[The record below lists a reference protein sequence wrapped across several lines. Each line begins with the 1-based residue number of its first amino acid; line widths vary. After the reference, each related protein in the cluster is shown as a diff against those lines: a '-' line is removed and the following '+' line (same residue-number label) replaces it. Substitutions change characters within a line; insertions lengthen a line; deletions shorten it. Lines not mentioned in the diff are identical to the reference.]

1 MYDFLSQIIPYNDS
15 DLEKRYAFGKN
26 LMPRINAPHAT
37 SLIELDSDVRLTH
50 YRLQRLAE
58 QSLDLATGESV
69 PLRPVSEAGTGRAQ
83 EDEKR
88 RLAEIV
94 ERMND
99 LFAGDLSEADMVGYV
114 TTIQG
119 KLLENK
125 TLAAQAENN
134 TKEQFGLGDFESAH
148 MDAILDSQN
157 AHNRIAERLLKD
169 KSAFASFQK
178 LMVDVVYDA
187 FQKQAGREV

>member
-1 MYDFLSQIIPYNDS
+1 M
-15 DLEKRYAFGKN
+15 
-26 LMPRINAPHAT
+26 
-37 SLIELDSDVRLTH
+37 
-50 YRLQRLAE
+50 
-58 QSLDLATGESV
+58 
-69 PLRPVSEAGTGRAQ
+69 SEAGTGKGYT
-83 EDEKR
+83 DEQRK
-88 RLAEIV
+88 LAEIV
-94 ERMND
+94 EKMND
-99 LFAGDLSEADMVGYV
+99 PFSGDLSEADMVGYV

-187 FQKQAGREV
+187 FRERTGR

>member
-1 MYDFLSQIIPYNDS
+1 M
-15 DLEKRYAFGKN
+15 
-26 LMPRINAPHAT
+26 
-37 SLIELDSDVRLTH
+37 
-50 YRLQRLAE
+50 
-58 QSLDLATGESV
+58 

-88 RLAEIV
+88 RLTEIV

-187 FQKQAGREV
+187 FRERTGR